1 MQAPESGSAPMGPG
15 RHAWVDEFAGA
26 VTVCD
31 AAGVILEMNARA
43 VRMFEKQGGRG
54 LVGSNV
60 LDCHPEP
67 ARTKLR
73 ELMERREAQT
83 YTIEKGG
90 RKKLVHQAPWHRDG
104 EYRGFVEIVLP
115 LPETLPHF
123 VRDKR

>member
-1 MQAPESGSAPMGPG
+1 VERESPPPPAGGGA
-15 RHAWVDEFAGA
+15 HAWVEEFAGA

-31 AAGVILEMNARA
+31 AAGVILEMNDRAAR
-43 VRMFEKQGGRG
+43 VFEKQGGRA

-73 ELMERREAQT
+73 QLMERREAQT
-83 YTIEKGG
+83 YTIEKKG
-90 RKKLVHQAPWHRDG
+90 RKKLIHQTPWYRDG

-115 LPETLPHF
+115 LPEALPHF
-123 VRDKR
+123 VRDRQ